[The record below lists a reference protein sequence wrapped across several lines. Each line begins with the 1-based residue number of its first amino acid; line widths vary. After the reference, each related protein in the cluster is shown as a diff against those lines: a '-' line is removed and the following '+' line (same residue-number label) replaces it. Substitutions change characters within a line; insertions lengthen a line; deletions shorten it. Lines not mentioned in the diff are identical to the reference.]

1 MAFAVSAFQGMG
13 SLPVGNAQLVPV
25 HVLIAY
31 KWIIVLLVSLC
42 ISKVQQIYVC
52 HVRLNVYNV
61 KIILVIVLNVKLDMV
76 SKMGNVFLVLRAVYS
91 ALTTHINAHYAM
103 LLTTD
108 SIWIPK
114 SVVHVSKKLN
124 VQSVDLITNTAQD
137 VTNLGV
143 STWRVLRSPVLHVS
157 KVSVLNV
164 TTITSSVLNVRG
176 KRD

>member
-1 MAFAVSAFQGMG
+1 ME
-13 SLPVGNAQLVPV
+13 SLPQVYVLRVLKDVSIVQLSIN
-25 HVLIAY
+25 VLI
-31 KWIIVLLVSLC
+31 VLDRGTFIERIECVKFAHYTVFL
-42 ISKVQQIYVC
+42 
-52 HVRLNVYNV
+52 V
-61 KIILVIVLNVKLDMV
+61 KISPEIVLNVKLDMA

-124 VQSVDLITNTAQD
+124 VQSVGLITNTAQD

-143 STWRVLRSPVLHVS
+143 ATWRILRSPVLHVS

>member
-1 MAFAVSAFQGMG
+1 MA
-13 SLPVGNAQLVPV
+13 
-25 HVLIAY
+25 
-31 KWIIVLLVSLC
+31 
-42 ISKVQQIYVC
+42 
-52 HVRLNVYNV
+52 
-61 KIILVIVLNVKLDMV
+61 
-76 SKMGNVFLVLRAVYS
+76 SKMGNAFLVLRAVYS

-124 VQSVDLITNTAQD
+124 VQSVGLITNTAPD

-143 STWRVLRSPVLHVS
+143 ATWRVLRSPVLHAS

-164 TTITSSVLNVRG
+164 TTITFSALNVRG